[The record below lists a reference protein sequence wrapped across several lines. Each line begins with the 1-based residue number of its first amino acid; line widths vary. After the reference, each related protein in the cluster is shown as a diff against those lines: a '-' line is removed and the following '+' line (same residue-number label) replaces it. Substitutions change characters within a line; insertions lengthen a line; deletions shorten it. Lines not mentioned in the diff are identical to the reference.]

1 MKLTLN
7 NRNAGMFIW
16 VDLRKYLAGA
26 GVEVATLAVRHLSTK
41 AREEYQKREAEIG
54 NRFFASGVGIAMG
67 TNFLTEE
74 VGWFRLTFS
83 VSTEALETGLQRMLK
98 VLREIEQTGW
108 S

>member
-1 MKLTLN
+1 
-7 NRNAGMFIW
+7 MFIW

-26 GVEVATLAVRHLSTK
+26 GVNVASLAVRHLAAEAK
-41 AREEYQKREAEIG
+41 EEYQKREAEMG
-54 NRFFASGVGIAMG
+54 NRFFANGVGIAMG

-74 VGWFRLTFS
+74 LGWFRLTFS
-83 VSTEALETGLQRMLK
+83 VTTEALETGLQRMLK